1 MQAFVLC
8 TNCKRSSVT
17 PTISKKGAIM
27 KVSQIAKICK
37 ELANLDLPPDCYQTD
52 GDYTQNNCAVMLL
65 AVANLVLQDL
75 YCNWSTAVEKAI
87 VTSENGLI
95 NTQNLNMCNVV
106 RLTDGQG
113 NDLPYRYTERG
124 LFVDYDGTFNLL
136 YAKMP
141 QDIAWNDEFN
151 LPSPRMTPRLFAYG
165 MLGEY
170 FHSIGDTIQAE
181 RYLSKYNEALR
192 IATRKITSI
201 KMPAR
206 RWW

>member
-1 MQAFVLC
+1 
-8 TNCKRSSVT
+8 
-17 PTISKKGAIM
+17 M

-52 GDYTQNNCAVMLL
+52 GDHTQNNCAVMLL

-75 YCNWSTAVEKAI
+75 YCNCATAVEKAV
-87 VTSENGLI
+87 VTSKNGLI
-95 NTQNLNMCNVV
+95 STQNLNLCNVV
-106 RLTDGQG
+106 RLTDAQG
-113 NDLPYRYTERG
+113 NDMPYRYTERG

-141 QDIAWNDEFN
+141 QEVDWNDEFN

-170 FHSIGDTIQAE
+170 FHSIGDTVQAE
-181 RYLSKYNEALR
+181 RYLTKYNDALR